1 MKSEIRS
8 FSSLFDVPMNS
19 CTKIVCCSIVLLVLA
34 ILLDKFEVGVKSD
47 FLADPHII
55 SLKKNSRLEL
65 NMSLFRAV
73 YVTTPNLEV
82 AKKIA
87 QYANFRTF
95 F

>member
-1 MKSEIRS
+1 
-8 FSSLFDVPMNS
+8 
-19 CTKIVCCSIVLLVLA
+19 
-34 ILLDKFEVGVKSD
+34 
-47 FLADPHII
+47 
-55 SLKKNSRLEL
+55 
-65 NMSLFRAV
+65 MSLFRAV